1 MLDRRAGRMSG
12 GIESSKQT
20 QNNKHFKKYI
30 EKVGKIKKN
39 KNKKDNLRGMI
50 KVKWL
55 GWGLGVDEE
64 WGGGG
69 GE

>member
-39 KNKKDNLRGMI
+39 KNKNKKDNLRGMI

-55 GWGLGVDEE
+55 G
-64 WGGGG
+64 
-69 GE
+69 